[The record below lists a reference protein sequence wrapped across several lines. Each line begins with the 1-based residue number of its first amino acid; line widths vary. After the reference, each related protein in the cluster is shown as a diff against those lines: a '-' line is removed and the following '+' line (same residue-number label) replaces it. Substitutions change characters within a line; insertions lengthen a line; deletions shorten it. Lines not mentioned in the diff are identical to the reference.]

1 MRNFYMMTVGFMAT
15 LAGLLSTAQADDV
28 VVRHTTRTGK
38 SEKLVVDHRQLPEL
52 TKALSESRTIETFR
66 SAEKHE
72 RESAQKIPMRSPAA
86 DDEQQDGFKVFF
98 AVEDEQAPEGMIYMP
113 WKVYVCKGNGAYG
126 REYYNYSYYPDDET
140 LAQGYAWGC
149 YVPEGEYTIILCSNI
164 CLDTGAEYP
173 EYLTCL
179 YIVKENVRIE
189 GDTTITF
196 RQSEA
201 KNIITA
207 SLVLPDGTVAPGDS
221 YVYDDDGNL
230 IGEREDLWIGSSRSF
245 INVNGDYSLNLGNFE
260 GSLDMVYI
268 NDISDNWIYA
278 INMAMVDANGAYAS
292 CVTRRGPIT
301 SSLEIRNDPAD
312 YRLTSVRFNQNL
324 PNVNPDVKGFGISTQ
339 IAWKGAD
346 WNLST
351 GGMTFDKYGIC
362 DEIPVYIDAPASD
375 LTSPDAIDL
384 ITSIAVAT
392 DKIKITPEDW
402 EGNPVLDENGDPYF
416 YYSYLFVKSP
426 GIYQQAEGKY
436 ICMDNFGYDISEYP
450 EESFLLPY
458 DKLFSYEKTAE
469 TEFFTNAP
477 VLSMVPDSFIREG
490 YSRFGVY
497 PTSYYPCLSS
507 YDLTYTLS
515 ASFNG
520 EIIVEN
526 KNFTLF
532 DWDEWANENYKEGG
546 LFDVKI
552 NALWN
557 ADDAESVVESRIS
570 IDTRK
575 EDYSAPQ
582 VIRWQLRDSDNITDK
597 ATSESRLIVM
607 CQEDMDSDFDFNIS
621 IAQLPDHALEANKI
635 REEPFYDMG
644 IWQTRRVY
652 EVNLSDFPGVEGEKY
667 SLVFQLSD
675 ASDNTS
681 VQTIGNAFEWA
692 ESTGITSAANDYRV
706 FVTDGKLHAPED
718 ATVFTVDGQ
727 RADRTSLN
735 RGLYIVKTK
744 TGAVKIMIP

>member
-1 MRNFYMMTVGFMAT
+1 MRNFYMMAVGFMAT

-52 TKALSESRTIETFR
+52 TKALRESRTIETFR

-113 WKVYVCKGNGAYG
+113 LKVYVCKGNGAYG

-149 YVPEGEYTIILCSNI
+149 YVPEGEYTIILCSGI
-164 CLDTGAEYP
+164 SLDTGAEYP

-301 SSLEIRNDPAD
+301 SSLEIRNDPAY

-351 GGMTFDKYGIC
+351 GGMTFDKYGIY

-436 ICMDNFGYDISEYP
+436 ICMDNFGYDIAEYP

-477 VLSMVPDSFIREG
+477 VLSMVPDSFILEG

-507 YDLTYTLS
+507 YDLPYTLS

-520 EIIVEN
+520 ESIVEN
-526 KNFTLF
+526 KSFTSF

-557 ADDAESVVESRIS
+557 ADDAEGVVESRIS

-575 EDYSAPQ
+575 EDYTAPQ
-582 VIRWQLRDSDNITDK
+582 VIRWQLRDSDNITDR

-621 IAQLPDHALEANKI
+621 IVQLPDHALEANKI

-675 ASDNTS
+675 ASGNTS

-692 ESTGITSAANDYRV
+692 ESTGITSVANDYRV

-727 RADRTSLN
+727 RADRNSLN
-735 RGLYIVKTK
+735 PGLYIVKTK